1 MAIPVIGSSQM
12 SIAEYLG
19 RERESLEKHEYRD
32 GEVFLM
38 AGASANHSLNIM
50 NVGGE
55 LRSMLKGKTCRVYGS
70 DLRIRI
76 PRTVLYAYPD
86 ISIVCGPCQIDPNDS
101 AGETITNPRV
111 IIEVLSPNT
120 EAYDRG
126 EKFYRYR
133 QLDSLEEYVLISQQS
148 PMVETFLRQ
157 ADGSWSLRS
166 SATLE
171 SVARVR
177 SLDIDLS
184 LSEIYAGVEFP
195 SAAPA
200 VASDDD
206 R

>member
-1 MAIPVIGSSQM
+1 MAIPVLKSTQM
-12 SIAEYLG
+12 SVAEYLR

-32 GEVFLM
+32 GEVLLM
-38 AGASANHSLNIM
+38 AGGSANHSLIVM

-55 LRSMLKGKTCRVYGS
+55 LRNLLKGKACRVYGS

-86 ISIVCGPCQIDPNDS
+86 VSIICGPRQVDPNDS
-101 AGETITNPRV
+101 TGETVTNPRV

-148 PMVETFLRQ
+148 PRVELFLRQ

-171 SVARVR
+171 AVARVR
-177 SLDIDLS
+177 CLDIDLS
-184 LSEIYAGVEFP
+184 LSEVYAGVEFA
-195 SAAPA
+195 SAPPA
-200 VASDDD
+200 VAGNDA